1 MTEAVLA
8 ESRLQ
13 SFGKNGRYDLR
24 LLRIAPGRLVVE
36 VCHDLHF
43 GFAPNE
49 RDPDIDWTDEES
61 SGFRDTW
68 RSQISETWD
77 TPDHVVIE
85 GENISVRFVSRF
97 SASTADVHFRVQVFK
112 LKDRTQ
118 WRGSAVC
125 RGCYDG
131 RFDAE
136 LDSNDDKTRRLGG
149 QRTQTAIKHEFGHMI
164 GLPDEYRR
172 GSEHRNDKASV
183 MNYGTTIRRRHLE
196 HFVEWAR
203 PHVEGLGRHAM
214 TKDDVRSLP
223 DFLDRTK
230 DAATVADAVRN
241 WKDQLAADEVVIFS
255 ARSVETGQ
263 AIPVDEVD
271 PEDFAGLEVVF
282 EMLGGRRVDEVWSPP
297 SQEAL
302 EALLEGI

>member
-1 MTEAVLA
+1 
-8 ESRLQ
+8 
-13 SFGKNGRYDLR
+13 
-24 LLRIAPGRLVVE
+24 
-36 VCHDLHF
+36 
-43 GFAPNE
+43 
-49 RDPDIDWTDEES
+49 
-61 SGFRDTW
+61 
-68 RSQISETWD
+68 
-77 TPDHVVIE
+77 
-85 GENISVRFVSRF
+85 
-97 SASTADVHFRVQVFK
+97 
-112 LKDRTQ
+112 
-118 WRGSAVC
+118 
-125 RGCYDG
+125 
-131 RFDAE
+131 
-136 LDSNDDKTRRLGG
+136 
-149 QRTQTAIKHEFGHMI
+149 
-164 GLPDEYRR
+164 
-172 GSEHRNDKASV
+172 
-183 MNYGTTIRRRHLE
+183 
-196 HFVEWAR
+196 
-203 PHVEGLGRHAM
+203 M